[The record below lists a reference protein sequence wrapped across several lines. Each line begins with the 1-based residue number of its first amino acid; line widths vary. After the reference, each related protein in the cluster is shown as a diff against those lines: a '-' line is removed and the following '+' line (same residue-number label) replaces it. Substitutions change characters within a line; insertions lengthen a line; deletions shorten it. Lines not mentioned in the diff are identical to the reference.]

1 MILHQDCATAE
12 CASWVGN
19 FTEKQ
24 KVSRSAEFDTF
35 GTYRKYDMKFTQ
47 KLLMFLAAFSS
58 ALFMSCTVTSD
69 GEHRTY
75 SFNPT
80 AEQIGVATA
89 IIVESA
95 K

>member
-1 MILHQDCATAE
+1 
-12 CASWVGN
+12 
-19 FTEKQ
+19 
-24 KVSRSAEFDTF
+24 
-35 GTYRKYDMKFTQ
+35 MKFTR
-47 KLLMFLAAFSS
+47 KLLMCIAAFSS

>member
-1 MILHQDCATAE
+1 M
-12 CASWVGN
+12 
-19 FTEKQ
+19 
-24 KVSRSAEFDTF
+24 
-35 GTYRKYDMKFTQ
+35 KYTMKITR

-80 AEQIGVATA
+80 AGQVAAATA
-89 IIVESA
+89 IIVENA